1 MGKGSNQHG
10 PRLLITVEIGGAG
23 TRRPGGAPAHLLQSP
38 ATLASPP
45 SFCAPKHWIHR
56 CRSPHGASRRI
67 RTRRGNLYMS
77 RGKERPIISTVHPTL
92 QRGNKKKV
100 IAWTNFAGTIGGQLR
115 LAGESQA
122 PDPRPLVINGP
133 WPLPTPCR
141 KATCH
146 VPSPTHPQKV
156 TRPLLLPCTKQSQT
170 RGRARREILPPQSH
184 PGAPNFFLPARPRQP
199 PHHLPFLAI
208 AASRTVE
215 HSFRIPTRS
224 SVSIQTSPSALP

>member
-1 MGKGSNQHG
+1 MAWWSSRSSVPQLWLHLHHPAPPNTGTSLPVCPWSIQTYLNQLEINSVHVKRKRASHRLHCPSNFAKRKQ
-10 PRLLITVEIGGAG
+10 
-23 TRRPGGAPAHLLQSP
+23 
-38 ATLASPP
+38 
-45 SFCAPKHWIHR
+45 
-56 CRSPHGASRRI
+56 
-67 RTRRGNLYMS
+67 
-77 RGKERPIISTVHPTL
+77 
-92 QRGNKKKV
+92 KKV
-100 IAWTNFAGTIGGQLR
+100 TAWSNFAGTIGSQLR

-146 VPSPTHPQKV
+146 VPSPTHAPQKV
-156 TRPLLLPCTKQSQT
+156 TRPLLLPCTKQSQP
-170 RGRARREILPPQSH
+170 RGRARREILPPKSH

-215 HSFRIPTRS
+215 HSFRIS
-224 SVSIQTSPSALP
+224 YALQRYHSEFPPRLCLDVVVRLAAT

>member
-1 MGKGSNQHG
+1 
-10 PRLLITVEIGGAG
+10 
-23 TRRPGGAPAHLLQSP
+23 
-38 ATLASPP
+38 
-45 SFCAPKHWIHR
+45 
-56 CRSPHGASRRI
+56 
-67 RTRRGNLYMS
+67 MS

-146 VPSPTHPQKV
+146 VPSPPHPQKV

-170 RGRARREILPPQSH
+170 RGRARREILPPQVTQAHLIFS
-184 PGAPNFFLPARPRQP
+184 FLPGRDN
-199 PHHLPFLAI
+199 LPI
-208 AASRTVE
+208 TSR
-215 HSFRIPTRS
+215 F
-224 SVSIQTSPSALP
+224 SPSLHLVPLNTHFVFLRAPALAFRLPPRLCLDVVVRLAAT